1 MKLLGFIFRYL
12 VTKKKKSDIPY
23 SLKLLGLQPL
33 NPKDLEPKLA
43 AINANELTLKKF
55 GS

>member
-1 MKLLGFIFRYL
+1 LLES
-12 VTKKKKSDIPY
+12 TKTKFLKRNNPTIPY

>member
-1 MKLLGFIFRYL
+1 MLHENEDLTNHHPYPYYL
-12 VTKKKKSDIPY
+12 ISY

-43 AINANELTLKKF
+43 AINANELNLKKF